1 LKRDELHSQ
10 LNIEYDPK
18 LGYGIEKIDHPDYK
32 NIWFV
37 VPRPLPCTQDYLKT
51 LPRKELTSLLSKARR
66 VLNESQSFSE
76 MDEIDRLVALLITRQ
91 EAVAS
96 SRIEGTYSTID
107 EVFSNP
113 DTDEEQEYTPD
124 TMSVIGYARSMEEL
138 IIKISKEKF
147 AGITNQLFQN
157 IHRAI
162 IALESRYDG
171 IPGEYRMPGRPG
183 AIVQIGGL
191 RRKEESTY
199 NPAPPRHVQALMN
212 RFIAWLSD
220 PIIQED
226 DDAGMG
232 IPLPLRMAIGHAHF
246 ESIHPFMDGNGRVGR
261 MIWPMQMILA
271 GHAPIHL
278 SGFIEANK
286 DGYYDGLKAF
296 QKGLNPLPL
305 LDYIG
310 DALVGSH
317 AEAQRTKE
325 AIKNLPT
332 DWKTR
337 ITARRNSAAERLLP
351 HLIASP
357 VMGVQEV
364 MTLLKVTL
372 PAAVA
377 ALKQLEKDGIVTEKS
392 GRQRKQKYAAEEVLT
407 VVGRSYGLSP
417 VDALALWKEK
427 LKK

>member
-1 LKRDELHSQ
+1 MKRDELHKR

-18 LGYGIEKIDHPDYK
+18 VGYGIEKIDNPNYQ

-37 VPRPLPCTQDYLKT
+37 IPPPLPHSQDYLKA
-51 LPRKELTSLLSKARR
+51 LPRKELTHLLSKARR

-76 MDEIDRLVALLITRQ
+76 MDDTDRLVALLITRQ

-107 EVFSNP
+107 EVFANP
-113 DTDEEQEYTPD
+113 ELDDEQEYTSD
-124 TMSVIGYARSMEEL
+124 TLSVIGYARAMEEL

-147 AGITNQLFQN
+147 SGINNELFKK

-171 IPGEYRMPGRPG
+171 IPGEYRTPGKPG
-183 AIVQIGGL
+183 SIVLIGGL

-199 NPAPPRHVQALMN
+199 NPAPPRHVESLMN
-212 RFIAWLSD
+212 NFIAWLSD
-220 PIIQED
+220 PVIQED

-232 IPLPLRMAIGHAHF
+232 IPLPLRMTIGHAHF
-246 ESIHPFMDGNGRVGR
+246 EAIHPFMDGNGRVGR

-271 GHAPIHL
+271 GLAPIHL

-296 QKGLNPLPL
+296 QKRLNPLPL

-317 AEAQRTKE
+317 AEALKTKD
-325 AIKNLPT
+325 AIKKLPNE
-332 DWKTR
+332 WKAK
-337 ITARRNSAAERLLP
+337 ITARRHSTAESLLP
-351 HLIASP
+351 HLIATP
-357 VMGVQEV
+357 VIGVQEV
-364 MTLLKVTL
+364 IAKLKVSL
-372 PAAVA
+372 PTAVA

-392 GRQRKQKYAAEEVLT
+392 GRQRKQKYAAEEVLAII
-407 VVGRSYGLSP
+407 GRSYGVSP
-417 VDALALWKEK
+417 QDALDLLKEH
-427 LKK
+427 